1 MASIILGYTL
11 IVWSIIY
18 TICQVKTR
26 IKNDSV
32 INRYINFKGVFVGV
46 LIFIGG
52 LLFIFEKVKISNF
65 F

>member
-1 MASIILGYTL
+1 MASIILGYIL

-26 IKNDSV
+26 IKNDSA